1 MSRGVE
7 TGLAGYLEGLL
18 QVSACNWLREG
29 QDQVL
34 NDYIPYF
41 EPLFYDQYLFKEQH
55 RRSIRSPVDRYFTL
69 QFKAYNRMFRLRL
82 KRDVWVFAEDTKF
95 EDSKSSVHYDKARAV
110 AGYVEGEEN
119 SSVHGILLDSGLFDG
134 TVRVKDE
141 EYYVEPAKNYFTS
154 PRHFHSL
161 IYRLSD
167 IQFPETNRSCVYA
180 VSKIRH
186 HKRNK
191 HRFHRKRSS
200 QNKILLSDELYK
212 IPVHKFHKKRL
223 KWRKSIHRHSVDHGG
238 DLFYGDFSQ
247 EHHVPERSLKSWF
260 LRSSVYDSDISAN
273 NENITSSVSNH
284 SSSSSASNLL
294 PTSSKQQGNG
304 GDVVPTVIGEASE
317 EGMGPSLEDKSN
329 VPYWRELDALHYTED
344 GRTGSSEPYG
354 VRSIQR
360 TQWTEDR
367 GQRHVAVDRRKS
379 TCLLYLQADHLFYQ
393 KMGNEEACIDAMT
406 RHVQRVNSI
415 YRTTDFDQDG
425 RPDNISFLIKRIKVH
440 TRPDDPDYRF
450 VGNYGVEKFLELF
463 SEDDYDA
470 FCLAYM
476 FTYRDFEG
484 GTLGLAWTGD
494 LKNAGGVCEKNGHY
508 RGSLKSLNTGIITL
522 LNYGKHVPPVV
533 SHVTLAHE
541 IGHNFGSPHDP
552 EDDLHCT
559 PGGDHGNYIM
569 FARATSGDKKNNNKF
584 SPCSLRSINAV
595 LNTKARSVKGCFTE
609 PLDAVCGNEVVEGA
623 EECDCGWEEDCHE
636 PCCFPMRVNPPQD
649 QPPCRLRPAAFCSP
663 SQGPC
668 CSHDCRLKYG
678 VLCREDNGCRTASY
692 CDGKG
697 PLCPPSTKK
706 PNKTVCS
713 EEFVCYNGECTG
725 SICMA
730 YGLESCQCIRSYHDP
745 LIRSCELCCKI
756 PGDELSCKSSFEWN
770 LPPYDVPDL
779 YAKPGAPCDNYNGY
793 CDVHQSCREI
803 DPSGP
808 LATLRNLLM
817 SPEGV
822 AILKKWIAE
831 KWWSM
836 LLLFF
841 GAAITVVLSVRL
853 LTRRNAKNFLS
864 TILPGQTD
872 FRICNIRSSS
882 RSHPSCL
889 VTSPSQNSGP
899 PLLNKKR
906 VSRPRISTAPENGWV

>member
-1 MSRGVE
+1 MTVCFSFPNSVLSILFF
-7 TGLAGYLEGLL
+7 TIIAKC
-18 QVSACNWLREG
+18 QAKS
-29 QDQVL
+29 DQKL
-34 NDYIPYF
+34 SEYILHF
-41 EPLFYDQYLFKEQH
+41 EPIFFDQNFLKDQH
-55 RRSIRSPVDRYFTL
+55 RRSSRSPSDHFFTL
-69 QFKAYNRMFRLRL
+69 QFKAFKRMFHLRL
-82 KRDVWVFAEDTKF
+82 KRDTWVFAEDTKF
-95 EDSKSSVHYDKARAV
+95 ENSKSTVQYDKARAL
-110 AGYVEGEEN
+110 AGFIDGEEG
-119 SSVHGILLDSGLFDG
+119 SSVHGVLYDNGLLDG
-134 TVRVKDE
+134 TIRLGEE
-141 EYYVEPAKNYFTS
+141 EYFIEPAANYFS
-154 PRHFHSL
+154 PLENFHSVV
-161 IYRLSD
+161 YKLSD
-167 IQFPETNRSCVYA
+167 IKFPELNRTCMPSLAKNQSCQHSKSSENSMDQSYSLIKDSLISTSKNSVNILKQNKLHKNRKLHKSYRHRGYYSAKYSKVY
-180 VSKIRH
+180 
-186 HKRNK
+186 
-191 HRFHRKRSS
+191 SS
-200 QNKILLSDELYK
+200 QKKLKKLHRIIKDAGSTDHFKDSYSDRPSSK
-212 IPVHKFHKKRL
+212 
-223 KWRKSIHRHSVDHGG
+223 
-238 DLFYGDFSQ
+238 
-247 EHHVPERSLKSWF
+247 HHMKYMRFKQWVSLKDHISHEF
-260 LRSSVYDSDISAN
+260 ESSAN
-273 NENITSSVSNH
+273 IIN
-284 SSSSSASNLL
+284 
-294 PTSSKQQGNG
+294 SSKLDIKKTPFISEQNG
-304 GDVVPTVIGEASE
+304 PPDIATHETLQVDFNSPDNVTDVHSNSVKPTMPNAPED
-317 EGMGPSLEDKSN
+317 SLEDKSD

-360 TQWTEDR
+360 TQWNDDR

-393 KMGNEEACIDAMT
+393 RLGSEEACIDAMT

-415 YRTTDFDQDG
+415 YRMTDFDQDG

-440 TRPDDPDYRF
+440 TTPDDPDYRF

-649 QPPCRLRPAAFCSP
+649 QPPCRLRPIAFCSP

-668 CSHDCRLKYG
+668 CSQDCRLKYG
-678 VLCREDNGCRTASY
+678 ELCREDNGCRTASY
-692 CDGKG
+692 CDGQS
-697 PLCPPSTKK
+697 PLCPSSTNK
-706 PNKTVCS
+706 PNRTVCS
-713 EEFVCYNGECTG
+713 EEFVCFNG
-725 SICMA
+725 
-730 YGLESCQCIRSYHDP
+730 
-745 LIRSCELCCKI
+745 
-756 PGDELSCKSSFEWN
+756 
-770 LPPYDVPDL
+770 
-779 YAKPGAPCDNYNGY
+779 DNYNGY
-793 CDVHQSCREI
+793 CDIHQSCREI

-841 GAAITVVLSVRL
+841 AAFFTVVLSVKL
-853 LTRRNAKNFLS
+853 LTQRNAKNFLS

-872 FRICNIRSSS
+872 FRFCNIRSAS
-882 RSHPSCL
+882 RSHPSCI
-889 VTSPSQNSGP
+889 VTSPSSTTGRIP
-899 PLLNKKR
+899 GLSKTGM
-906 VSRPRISTAPENGWV
+906 VSRPRISAAPENGWV